1 MSLRDAGFIKPTEE
15 EKKAI
20 QQDEEDS
27 SWWNE
32 HAEEI
37 GKKYKGKYI
46 AVVNKEAFPGDS
58 YEEAYK
64 QAKSKYPAME
74 PIVDHIPF
82 KKEVWVL

>member
-1 MSLRDAGFIKPTEE
+1 MSLKDAGFIKTTEE
-15 EKKAI
+15 EQKAI

-27 SWWNE
+27 QWWNQ

-37 GKKYKGKYI
+37 GKNYKGKFI

-58 YEEAYK
+58 YEEAYQ

-74 PIVDHIPF
+74 PIIDHIPF